1 MKLVKR
7 MVPLLLACALIM
19 ATPAFARASDQI
31 SSYYIDATPMG
42 NGEIII
48 EFSITAPFY
57 MQEIG
62 AKSVSVFE
70 VTSTNFVPKATYT
83 TEDDHMISTDTWVHD
98 DYVTFYGE
106 AGKEYYIIVT
116 IYAKDYDGGSDSR
129 HEDFMIT
136 AT

>member
-31 SSYYIDATPMG
+31 SSYYIGATPMG
-42 NGEIII
+42 NGKIII

-62 AKSVSVFE
+62 AQSVTVFE
-70 VTSTNFVPKATYT
+70 VTGTNIVPKATYT

-106 AGKEYYIIVT
+106 AGKEYYITVT

-129 HEDFMIT
+129 FKDFTVT